1 MKDIFEK
8 LKTFLFVIPLALII
22 LFLFNPF
29 VIIPSGYVGVKR
41 TFGKID
47 LNELNEG
54 IHFIIPLIQSVEKVE
69 VRTRAIEFT
78 GSKGNEI
85 SSLSK
90 DGLPIQIDIAV
101 LYRVNPQKAAELLK
115 EYGSDF
121 DEKIIK
127 QVIRTST
134 RNAVSEME
142 SSVVYQ
148 ERDKLHQK
156 IYSEV
161 AVQLEKRYISLED
174 IMIRDI
180 RLPKAVV
187 EAIEQK
193 RRAYEEAQ
201 RMQFI
206 LEKEKIEAE
215 RKKVEAEGIAKAN
228 QIIANSL
235 TREYLTWKFIENI
248 QEYAKSQNNTIIIL
262 PYDSKL
268 MPMIN
273 IPQQQR

>member
-54 IHFIIPLIQSVEKVE
+54 IHFIIPLIQTVEKVE

-90 DGLPIQIDIAV
+90 DGLPIQIDITV